1 MEKWGNKRK
10 KIMDKIYRGKL
21 QCINC
26 GSDSQFEFNDDRSY
40 IKCTSCGRE
49 YPGGYNELVK
59 LNVENLD
66 HIKNKIADDFTE
78 EIIEKMNLNQF
89 KK

>member
-1 MEKWGNKRK
+1 MKKEAVKGETIMNKT
-10 KIMDKIYRGKL
+10 YTGKL

-26 GSDSQFEFNDDRSY
+26 GSDSQFEINDDKSFV
-40 IKCTSCGRE
+40 KCISCGRE
-49 YPGGYNELVK
+49 YPGGETELVK

-66 HIKNKIADDFTE
+66 HIKNKIAEDYTKI
-78 EIIEKMNLNQF
+78 IIEKMNPNQF